1 MNVHSK
7 GDHPQP
13 TPFTVAFAGFVSA
26 HLQSTYCLRVNR
38 GKPMQSSGWPSTFHH
53 PFHLPEERQTPV
65 DMADKD
71 SSFSS
76 LLTAIRS
83 QSLTVRGSTS
93 ASQCS
98 LWCNP
103 SPPPP
108 PLQCSD
114 FLHLPDGA
122 DLHWGR
128 DGLVNLVYKNASCDV
143 SSQFPRPSFSVP
155 LRTCPHMKKSPAAS
169 QCSQQE

>member
-1 MNVHSK
+1 MDTSCLYLGSSWLTMNVHSK

-108 PLQCSD
+108 HLSSAATSSTYRTVLTCTGGAMALSILCTRMQAVTSLPS
-114 FLHLPDGA
+114 FLV
-122 DLHWGR
+122 LH
-128 DGLVNLVYKNASCDV
+128 
-143 SSQFPRPSFSVP
+143 SQF
-155 LRTCPHMKKSPAAS
+155 L
-169 QCSQQE
+169 